1 MPRMKE
7 LYARYHGQGVE
18 FIGVS
23 LDVPKEEGGLDKLR
37 AFVAENQIPWPQ
49 DYLGDGWDNELV
61 MDLGIGGIPRVF
73 LVDADGNLAVTDA
86 LEKLDALIP
95 EYLAKAKTATGSR

>member
-1 MPRMKE
+1 
-7 LYARYHGQGVE
+7 
-18 FIGVS
+18 
-23 LDVPKEEGGLDKLR
+23 
-37 AFVAENQIPWPQ
+37 
-49 DYLGDGWDNELV
+49 LV
-61 MDLGIGGIPRVF
+61 TDLGIGGIPRVF